1 MPRAYSRK
9 VPSASVKA
17 KFGEFEFNVFTGE
30 LRRGGEPVRLQSQ
43 PARVLAILVEHA
55 GQVVT
60 RDALREAIWGGDTF
74 VDFDKGLNF
83 AIAQIRTALG
93 DSAAAPSF
101 VRTLPKRG
109 YQFIAPIEVADAANR
124 IDPESAAL
132 NLDAGAP
139 RPRVE
144 PGVDFG
150 SALRLTVAVVAIL
163 GVTAAAVWWATR
175 STGDPHTLAVVAFDN
190 ETGNS
195 ELDRYAQNV
204 TDALVAELTTGARGR
219 LQVIGNAAA
228 LRVPRSQRDL
238 VAIGRSLHAGHI
250 VLGQVQRDQGKLRI
264 LAHLIRL
271 PEQTHL
277 WVVRIE
283 QFETEPLGAAA
294 KAATRISEQFLG
306 KL

>member
-1 MPRAYSRK
+1 M
-9 VPSASVKA
+9 KA
-17 KFGEFEFNVFTGE
+17 KFGEFEFDAVTGE
-30 LRRGGEPVRLQSQ
+30 LRRRGESVRLQAQ

-83 AIAQIRTALG
+83 AIAQVRTALG
-93 DSAAAPSF
+93 DSADAPSF

-109 YQFIAPIEVADAANR
+109 YQFIALIEVADEANR
-124 IDPESAAL
+124 IDPESAV
-132 NLDAGAP
+132 DAGAS

-144 PGVDFG
+144 
-150 SALRLTVAVVAIL
+150 SALDVRSAFRL
-163 GVTAAAVWWATR
+163 TAAAVAILCVAAAAAWWASR
-175 STGDPHTLAVVAFDN
+175 STDDPHTLAVVAFDN

-219 LQVIGNAAA
+219 LQVIGNAAE
-228 LRVPRSQRDL
+228 LRVPRSQRNL
-238 VAIGRSLHAGHI
+238 VTIGRSLHAGHI

-283 QFETEPLGAAA
+283 QSETEPLVAAA

>member
-1 MPRAYSRK
+1 M
-9 VPSASVKA
+9 KA
-17 KFGEFEFNVFTGE
+17 KFGEFEFDAVRGE
-30 LRRGGEPVRLQSQ
+30 LRRRGEPVRLQAQ

-60 RDALREAIWGGDTF
+60 RDALREALWGGDTF

-83 AIAQIRTALG
+83 AIAQVRTALG
-93 DSAAAPSF
+93 DSADAPSF

-109 YQFIAPIEVADAANR
+109 YQFIAPIEVADKANR
-124 IDPESAAL
+124 IDSESAAL
-132 NLDAGAP
+132 DLDAGAP

-144 PGVDFG
+144 SGVDVG
-150 SALRLTVAVVAIL
+150 SALRLTVAAVAIL
-163 GVTAAAVWWATR
+163 CVAAAAAWWASR
-175 STGDPHTLAVVAFDN
+175 STDDPHTLAVVVFDN

-195 ELDRYAQNV
+195 ELDRYAQTV
-204 TDALVAELTTGARGR
+204 TDTLVAELTTGARGR
-219 LQVIGNAAA
+219 LRVIGNAAA

-238 VAIGRSLHAGHI
+238 VTIGRSLHAGLI
-250 VLGQVQRDQGKLRI
+250 VLGQLQRDQGKLRI

-283 QFETEPLGAAA
+283 QSETEPLVAAA
-294 KAATRISEQFLG
+294 KVATRISEQFLG